1 MLIVTHSID
10 KQLRL
15 YRVGIDFQQ
24 QRFSIQHLKS
34 VSDCSPLDQ
43 DTNGSL
49 MNIEMLYQLSHLVF
63 IPHGPDTKNREPAPA
78 FILGVFSYV
87 PEDSQKN
94 SMHQDPLTILARW
107 ELHSAR
113 PQLHSSF
120 EQLTSKRPN
129 SLAQDLLVRLP
140 FCVALSP
147 LINLVSLRYLSSVW
161 EMLQ

>member
-15 YRVGIDFQQ
+15 YRVSIEFQQ

-43 DTNGSL
+43 DSNGSL
-49 MNIEMLYQLSHLVF
+49 MNIEMLCQLSHLAF
-63 IPHGPDTKNREPAPA
+63 IPHGPETRNREPTPA
-78 FILGVFSYV
+78 FILCVFSYV

-107 ELHSAR
+107 ELHSAS
-113 PQLHSSF
+113 PMLHSSF

-129 SLAQDLLVRLP
+129 GPSLAHDLQVRLP
-140 FCVALSP
+140 SLVALSP
-147 LINLVSLRYLSSVW
+147 LINLASLRYLSSV
-161 EMLQ
+161 

>member
-34 VSDCSPLDQ
+34 ISDCSPL

-49 MNIEMLYQLSHLVF
+49 MNIEMLHQLSHLAF
-63 IPHGPDTKNREPAPA
+63 IPHGPETRNREPTPA

-113 PQLHSSF
+113 PKLHSSF

-129 SLAQDLLVRLP
+129 ALSLAQDLLVRLP
-140 FCVALSP
+140 SCVALSP
-147 LINLVSLRYLSSVW
+147 LINLVSLRYLSNV
-161 EMLQ
+161 

>member
-24 QRFSIQHLKS
+24 LRFSIQHLKS
-34 VSDCSPLDQ
+34 VSHCSPLDQ
-43 DTNGSL
+43 DGNSPL
-49 MNIEMLYQLSHLVF
+49 MNIGIFCQLSHLAF
-63 IPHGPDTKNREPAPA
+63 IPHGPETRNREPTPA

-87 PEDSQKN
+87 SEDSHEN

-107 ELHSAR
+107 ELRSAS
-113 PQLHSSF
+113 PKLHPSF

-129 SLAQDLLVRLP
+129 ASAVAQNLP
-140 FCVALSP
+140 
-147 LINLVSLRYLSSVW
+147 VSLTSRVACLH
-161 EMLQ
+161 

>member
-1 MLIVTHSID
+1 MSDSTMLIVTHSID

-49 MNIEMLYQLSHLVF
+49 MNIEMLYQLSHLAF

-113 PQLHSSF
+113 PKLHSSF

-147 LINLVSLRYLSSVW
+147 LINLVSLRYLSSV
-161 EMLQ
+161 